1 MIRASTPLFRRK
13 TTVVIV
19 GGSTVAAAIGI
30 AAAVSGGFGR
40 LVTSITEDSV
50 AQAGPKVLR
59 SFAARRIL
67 EGNFSNTP
75 LFKR

>member
-1 MIRASTPLFRRK
+1 MIRASTPLLRRK

-19 GGSTVAAAIGI
+19 GGSTVAAANGI

-40 LVTSITEDSV
+40 FVTSITEDSV

-59 SFAARRIL
+59 SSARRIL

-75 LFKR
+75 LFGR